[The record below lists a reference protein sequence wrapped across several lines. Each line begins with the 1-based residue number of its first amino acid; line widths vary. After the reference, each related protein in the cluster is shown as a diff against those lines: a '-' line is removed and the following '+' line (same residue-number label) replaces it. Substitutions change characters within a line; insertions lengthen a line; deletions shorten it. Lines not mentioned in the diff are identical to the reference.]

1 MIRDDKGYIHQLEA
15 RPRHIINAVWGPR
28 DILLCFGRSSR
39 FQLPSGGE
47 DINFSNH
54 ADTFQPFAGHLHIC
68 LPAYKIRVTTN
79 ENHPMTD
86 DQIEDRHLSQ
96 LQSYT
101 TTHILYVQRTG
112 PILPSK
118 VDT

>member
-1 MIRDDKGYIHQLEA
+1 M
-15 RPRHIINAVWGPR
+15 
-28 DILLCFGRSSR
+28 
-39 FQLPSGGE
+39 
-47 DINFSNH
+47 
-54 ADTFQPFAGHLHIC
+54 
-68 LPAYKIRVTTN
+68 RVTTN

-112 PILPSK
+112 PILPIK
-118 VDT
+118 VIT